1 MATQQLPDSV
11 LHLHHQEEHN
21 SFSLMANRKDAK
33 RISDHLPRPWAHSL
47 EQENGF
53 TGNASPNNVS
63 KGAGDKDGITVGQRS
78 RERMKE
84 RYYLTLCLN
93 GIDKAFAVFPS
104 PPAPSCLVLDV
115 YPEVNRLA

>member
-63 KGAGDKDGITVGQRS
+63 KGAGDKDSHHCWTKVKGPD
-78 RERMKE
+78 ERK
-84 RYYLTLCLN
+84 LLSN
-93 GIDKAFAVFPS
+93 IVFEW
-104 PPAPSCLVLDV
+104 D
-115 YPEVNRLA
+115 